1 MENPLQESAEAAAT
15 MLKMLAS
22 PARLMVLC
30 RLVEGEASVGELCDK
45 TDISQSAISQHL
57 AKLRAE
63 GLVDSERKGR
73 QVFYRL
79 CSAEARAIL
88 STLYII
94 YCQKD

>member
-30 RLVEGEASVGELCDK
+30 RLVEGEASVGKLCEK

-63 GLVDSERKGR
+63 GLVDSERKGQ